1 VESLFLSF
9 VIDTKE
15 HCKVITCDIPG
26 AFTQADI
33 DEVLHVQLEGP
44 LAQLLTTV
52 DPDLYA
58 KFMTKENGKDVMY
71 IKLTKALYGTL
82 QAAMLFWKDLT
93 GYLTQHGFV
102 LNPYSDCVVNKMID
116 GTQCTILW
124 HVDDLKILHD
134 KQEVL
139 EDLINTLNERYG
151 KLEPLTVTRGNIH
164 DYLGMTL
171 DYSTPGQVS
180 ILLDDYILNLFE
192 EAHANMAGT
201 AMTPVAD
208 HLFSVNKTPEYL
220 NDATSELFHHLTAK
234 LLFQCKRTR
243 PNIQTAVAFLMTC
256 VKRPDKDDY
265 KKLGR
270 VIKYLH
276 ATPTMALTLEG
287 VLSSGGSMP
296 PLLCILI

>member
-1 VESLFLSF
+1 
-9 VIDTKE
+9 
-15 HCKVITCDIPG
+15 
-26 AFTQADI
+26 
-33 DEVLHVQLEGP
+33 
-44 LAQLLTTV
+44 
-52 DPDLYA
+52 
-58 KFMTKENGKDVMY
+58 MTKENGKDIMY

-82 QAAMLFWKDLT
+82 QAAMLFWRDLT
-93 GYLTQHGFV
+93 GYLTQDGFV
-102 LNPYSDCVVNKMID
+102 LNPYDNCVVNKMIN

-124 HVDDLKILHD
+124 HVDDLKILHA
-134 KQEVL
+134 KQAVL
-139 EDLINTLNERYG
+139 EDLIDMLNERYG
-151 KLEPLTVTRGNIH
+151 KLEPLTVTRGDIH

-180 ILLDDYILNLFE
+180 IRMNDYISNLFE
-192 EAHANMAGT
+192 EAPANMAGT
-201 AMTPVAD
+201 ATTPATD
-208 HLFSVNKTPEYL
+208 HLFSMNESPKHL
-220 NDATSELFHHLTAK
+220 DDMTSELFHHLTAK

-265 KKLGR
+265 KKRGR